1 MIHDYPKTS
10 CKCYNFTK
18 TSNLANNTTSSLAN
32 NTPSSLANNT
42 TSSLANNTPSNLP
55 NNTPS
60 NLPNNTPSNLA
71 INNCQIPELLNFYN
85 IQNFNQ
91 TIEPINNSGYIILN
105 SKALSD
111 KFSNN
116 FQELDFPKSKGTKKY
131 VSCDPR
137 LISPIHNQILK
148 LDRPPIESKMQ
159 LSDIPRDKSLNN
171 YGQNYTSYHDINA
184 GNIVYY
190 KNKELEN
197 AYHGPNFTNSS
208 HITGYVYKDPM
219 DSLKPIYQRKPV
231 KMSDHLNTKKDKYD
245 GGLSWIQDSN
255 EHREDLI
262 SHQMSKRLQQKWESR
277 W

>member
-10 CKCYNFTK
+10 CKCYKFAE
-18 TSNLANNTTSSLAN
+18 TSNSKNNTSSNLEIN
-32 NTPSSLANNT
+32 NTPDNSK
-42 TSSLANNTPSNLP
+42 
-55 NNTPS
+55 
-60 NLPNNTPSNLA
+60 NNTPSNLA
-71 INNCQIPELLNFYN
+71 INNCQIPDLLNFYN
-85 IQNFNQ
+85 TQNFNQ
-91 TIEPINNSGYIILN
+91 TIEPTNNSGYIILN
-105 SKALSD
+105 PTALSE

-116 FQELDFPKSKGTKKY
+116 FQELDFPNSQGAKKY

-148 LDRPPIESKMQ
+148 LDRPPVESKMQ
-159 LSDIPRDKSLNN
+159 LSDIPTDKSLNN
-171 YGQNYTSYHDINA
+171 YGQNYSSYNDINA

-197 AYHGPNFTNSS
+197 SYHTPNFTNSS

-219 DSLKPIYQRKPV
+219 DSLKPIYHRKPV